1 MELELIKNSIL
12 DIRGKRVILD
22 YELAKLYGIETKRL
36 KESVRRNIRRFPE
49 DFMFELS
56 HEEWI
61 NLRSQFATSSWGWK
75 RFAPF
80 AFTEQGVAML
90 SSVLN
95 SDTAIEIN
103 ISIMRAFVLM
113 RQWALEYHDLQ
124 EKLTDLE
131 KRFGQKFTDI
141 EQVLNYLIQKDQKQ
155 VQQGGRKRI
164 GFWKKYKNGIIMELE
179 LIKNSILEI
188 RGKRVILDYE
198 LAKLYEVETKALKQA
213 VRRNIDRFPED
224 FMFQLTKEEWKLLRS
239 QSVTLEIGK
248 GYHPKYLPFAFT
260 EQGVAM
266 LSAVLNSQ
274 RAVQTS
280 VLIMRAFVL
289 MRQWALEYQDLQEK
303 LSELEQRFGQKFTDI
318 EQVLNYLIQKDQKQV
333 QQGGRKRIGF
343 WVKIVIS
350 QIVIPSLVEKTNLKN
365 LE

>member
-56 HEEWI
+56 QEEWL
-61 NLRSQFATSSWGWK
+61 NLRSQIASSSWGGK
-75 RFAPF
+75 RFPPF

-95 SDTAIEIN
+95 SDTAIDIN

-113 RQWALEYHDLQ
+113 RQWALEYQDLQ

-141 EQVLNYLIQKDQKQ
+141 EQVLNYLIQKDQQQ

-164 GFWKKYKNGIIMELE
+164 GF
-179 LIKNSILEI
+179 
-188 RGKRVILDYE
+188 
-198 LAKLYEVETKALKQA
+198 
-213 VRRNIDRFPED
+213 
-224 FMFQLTKEEWKLLRS
+224 
-239 QSVTLEIGK
+239 
-248 GYHPKYLPFAFT
+248 
-260 EQGVAM
+260 
-266 LSAVLNSQ
+266 
-274 RAVQTS
+274 
-280 VLIMRAFVL
+280 
-289 MRQWALEYQDLQEK
+289 
-303 LSELEQRFGQKFTDI
+303 
-318 EQVLNYLIQKDQKQV
+318 
-333 QQGGRKRIGF
+333 
-343 WVKIVIS
+343 
-350 QIVIPSLVEKTNLKN
+350 
-365 LE
+365 